1 MFQTIANSIPGPGA
15 TQFNWQHSR
24 GDIVTAVEQV
34 FHAIKDREDAEE
46 ELLKKLWEVV
56 EKVAEAGGEAVEAP
70 ILLAAAAA
78 FAPFAA
84 IGAGYAAAAQEIK
97 RKRAAIGYAEGLVM
111 GVMME
116 SPDNISDYFWEHS
129 PTPNPA
135 FEAGAK
141 IAQYYYNGGLA
152 LGYGHGRQVFRK
164 NLGTAFW
171 KDTKSHLNGSTFG
184 DPDNGWGRQ
193 EWIDYYIGTATAF
206 IRGHVTQ

>member
-1 MFQTIANSIPGPGA
+1 MFQTIANSIPGPNA
-15 TQFNWQHSR
+15 SQFNWQHSR

-34 FHAIKDREDAEE
+34 FSAIKDREDAEME
-46 ELLKKLWEVV
+46 ILKKLWEAV
-56 EKVAEAGGEAVEAP
+56 EKIAEAGGEVVEVP
-70 ILLAAAAA
+70 ILIGAAAA

-97 RKRAAIGYAEGLVM
+97 RKRASIGYAEGLVM

-129 PTPNPA
+129 PTPNPM

-152 LGYGHGRQVFRK
+152 LGYAHGRQVFAK
-164 NLGTAFW
+164 NLAPAFW
-171 KDTKSHLNGSTFG
+171 NDTKKYLNGTPFG
-184 DPDNGWGRQ
+184 NPDEGWGRQ

-206 IRGHVTQ
+206 MRGHVTQ